1 MLEQGAAVMST
12 LKTST
17 SPSKV
22 NNAGLRS
29 YSAHRLCFCPSPL
42 GRHDIHKPTPSPSSP
57 PLPKPFPS
65 SSPEPP
71 HHAGKGGGDV

>member
-1 MLEQGAAVMST
+1 MFLREVGEAGEEFVTNSLFMKST
-12 LKTST
+12 KVELK
-17 SPSKV
+17 
-22 NNAGLRS
+22 AGR
-29 YSAHRLCFCPSPL
+29 ADPP
-42 GRHDIHKPTPSPSSP
+42 PQPSSP